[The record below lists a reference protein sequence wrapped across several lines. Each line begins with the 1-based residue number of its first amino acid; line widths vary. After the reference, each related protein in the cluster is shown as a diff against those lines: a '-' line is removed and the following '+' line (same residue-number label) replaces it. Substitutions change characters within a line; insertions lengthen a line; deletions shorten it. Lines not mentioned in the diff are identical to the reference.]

1 MSSYL
6 YKQLEVEKTSTQ
18 EEIKKSYRKLSLKYH
33 PDRNQGNEEF
43 TKKFQEISSAYEI
56 LGDTEKRQQYDLK
69 ENHRNSHFNA
79 NNANINPEELFKFF
93 TSSNN
98 VFKAGPNGP
107 TSHKHVFNFNT
118 ALNKPVPIVKNI
130 EITLVESYN
139 GCTKPLMVTRWV
151 IENNIR
157 RQENEKLYVIIP
169 RGVDDNEMIIVRGKG
184 NSQSYTNQGDIKIF
198 IKIINKTEF
207 TRNGLD
213 LIYNKQITLKEALCG
228 FAFNMKYINDKI
240 YKINNDNGN
249 VISPNYKKMIPNMG
263 MIRGEH
269 NGNLIIEFVIS
280 FPEHLNKEKILELS
294 KIL

>member
-1 MSSYL
+1 MSSDL

-69 ENHRNSHFNA
+69 ENHRNSPFNA

-130 EITLVESYN
+130 EITLMESYN
-139 GCTKPLMVTRWV
+139 GSTKPLMVTRWV

-184 NSQSYTNQGDIKIF
+184 NSQSCTNQGDIKIF

-228 FAFNMKYINDKI
+228 FTFNMKYINDKI

-280 FPEHLNKEKILELS
+280 FPEHLDKEKIIELS